1 MSENSNTSPMNH
13 QAPPDQPQEA
23 PAAAHDYT
31 PWIDAILFVAKHY
44 RMDFSRENIRVAA
57 AWRQDASLEEGVNLI
72 AHQAGLAARMET
84 FKASKITPWRLPIV
98 IQLTDG
104 QVGVIESMDS
114 DGVGA
119 VYFSN
124 DQGLCNHIP
133 LKTLEK
139 DTQAALI
146 LRPAR
151 SVADARVD
159 DYIKPH
165 QPHWF
170 RKLVFSDLRPYGHI
184 FIASFVANVL
194 ALAAII
200 FSRQVYDRVI
210 PAESLNTLYVLFSG
224 VVLAL
229 LFDFI
234 MRRARM
240 RISDLLGKRADMKA
254 SDRVFG
260 HAMRVTE
267 SARPK
272 STGSFITQIRELESV
287 RELLTSTTISGFADL
302 PFFLLFCV
310 VFWYLGGMLVL
321 VPIVALILLLLP
333 GLLLQGKMRR
343 LATEAMRE
351 SSMRSGLLVEAIQG
365 HSDIKMMQA
374 ESRFQNQWN
383 HFNAVLAD
391 VNLKTRNLT
400 NTLSAWSHT
409 IQTGVFGVV
418 VLFGAPMVMEGD
430 LTIGSLVACSIL
442 ASRMMAPMAQ
452 FNTVLGRWQ
461 QAKVGLE
468 SLDNVMKMPVDTPD
482 GDSRVHRAALS
493 GNYRFEKATFSYD
506 EDAKQPALAV
516 KQLSISAGEKIAILG
531 RNGSGKSTL
540 IAALAGLMP
549 TRTGQVNLDDVS
561 LTQLDPADL
570 RRDVALM
577 GQSSRLFHGSLRD
590 NLLMGATG
598 ASDSEIL
605 NALEVSGALGFV
617 QQLPDGLNHII
628 LEGGNGLSSG
638 QRQSVIFARMVLRD
652 PAIVLMDEPTA
663 ALDDSAEAALIKRM
677 KTWLQHRTLIM
688 STHRLRVLSLV
699 DRIIVVNNGQIA
711 MDGNK
716 AEVLKRLKVGDR
728 PTDDNNHANGSL
740 TGEA

>member
-1 MSENSNTSPMNH
+1 MSDKSVDGANESQPGSSENSMDH
-13 QAPPDQPQEA
+13 
-23 PAAAHDYT
+23 T
-31 PWIDAILFVAKHY
+31 PWIDAVLLVAKHY
-44 RMDFSRENIRVAA
+44 RMDFSRENIRVTA
-57 AWRQDASLEEGVNLI
+57 AWRKDATLEESVNLI
-72 AHQAGLAARMET
+72 AHQAGLAVRTEP
-84 FKASKITPWRLPIV
+84 FKAKKLTPWRLPMV
-98 IQLTDG
+98 IQLVDG

-114 DGVGA
+114 KGVGSI
-119 VYFSN
+119 YFSG
-124 DQGLCNHIP
+124 DKGLCSHIE
-133 LKTLEK
+133 LKKLEQ
-139 DTQAALI
+139 DVSAALI

-151 SVADARVD
+151 SVPDSRVD

-184 FIASFVANVL
+184 FIASFVANIL

-224 VVLAL
+224 VMLAL

-260 HAMRVTE
+260 RAMRVRET
-267 SARPK
+267 ARPK

-302 PFFLLFCV
+302 PFFILFCV

-321 VPIVALILLLLP
+321 VPLGALVLLLLP
-333 GLLLQGKMRR
+333 GLLLQGKLHR
-343 LATEAMRE
+343 LANEAMRE
-351 SSMRSGLLVEAIQG
+351 SSLRSGMLVEAIQG
-365 HSDIKMMQA
+365 HSDIKMLQA

-383 HFNAVLAD
+383 HYNAVLAD
-391 VNLKTRNLT
+391 VNLKSRNIT
-400 NTLSAWSHT
+400 NSLSSWAHI
-409 IQTGVFGVV
+409 IQTGVFAVV

-430 LTIGSLVACSIL
+430 LTVGSLVACSIL

-468 SLDNVMKMPVDTPD
+468 SLDNLMKMPVDTPE
-482 GDSRVHRAALS
+482 GESRVHSPSLS
-493 GNYRFEKATFSYD
+493 GEFHLEKATFYYD
-506 EDAKQPALAV
+506 EESKQPALAV
-516 KQLSISAGEKIAILG
+516 KDLKISSGEKIAILG

-540 IAALAGLMP
+540 INALAGLMLP
-549 TRTGQVNLDDVS
+549 KTGYISLDGIS
-561 LTQLDPADL
+561 LGQLDPADL

-577 GQSSRLFHGSLRD
+577 SQSSSLFHGSLRE
-590 NLLMGATG
+590 NLLMGSANAT
-598 ASDSEIL
+598 DDEIL
-605 NALEVSGALGFV
+605 KALDISGALEFV
-617 QQLPDGLNHII
+617 KKLPEGLNHII

-638 QRQSVIFARMVLRD
+638 QKQMIIFARMVLRD
-652 PAIVLMDEPTA
+652 PVIVLMDEPTA
-663 ALDDSAEAALIKRM
+663 ALDEISESALIKRM
-677 KTWLQHRTLIM
+677 ESWLGQRTM
-688 STHRLRVLSLV
+688 VMTTHRLRVLSLV
-699 DRIIVVNNGQIA
+699 DRIIVVGNGQIA
-711 MDGNK
+711 MDGTK
-716 AEVLKRLKVGDR
+716 SEVLARLKVE
-728 PTDDNNHANGSL
+728 S
-740 TGEA
+740 